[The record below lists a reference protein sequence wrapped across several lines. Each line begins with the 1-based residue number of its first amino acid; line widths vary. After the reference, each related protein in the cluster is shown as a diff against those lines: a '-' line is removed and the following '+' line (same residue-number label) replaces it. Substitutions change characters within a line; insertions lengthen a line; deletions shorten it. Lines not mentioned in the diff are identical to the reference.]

1 MRTSRETFGPQKG
14 SRRATLP
21 ALQNPYRPC
30 MTNSTVSEPILPRE
44 ESAPRLW
51 TTTLLFSITL
61 LAALVLVPWYGL
73 THGFST
79 GSWVCYAFFL
89 IANGVSITGGYHR
102 LWAHRTYEAHWTLRL
117 FFMIF
122 GTMSL
127 QNSAFAWCSGHRV
140 HHLNVDDVDRDPYS
154 IKRGFW
160 FAHIGWMLRDYPSG
174 KKDFSNIPDLRR
186 DPLLQFQH
194 RFYLPLVLI
203 TNFGFPLA
211 AGWLVG
217 DVWGTFILAGIL
229 RLVVSQHVT
238 FFINS
243 LAHMWGSRPYTD
255 ENSARDNPFLAFVT
269 YGEGYHNFHH
279 IFAHDYR
286 NGVRWW
292 QFDPTKWIIA
302 SLQYLGLT
310 RRLKRTPPFQI
321 QRALLAMQ
329 FTRAQEKLAKL
340 HQRVG
345 HSQIEHLRQ
354 RVAHEYET
362 FLAAIADWAKV
373 KEQWLEEKKRAVIE
387 HWEHANFQKRLKEIE
402 RNLRMQ
408 RRRMRDLHSQLA

>member
-1 MRTSRETFGPQKG
+1 
-14 SRRATLP
+14 
-21 ALQNPYRPC
+21 
-30 MTNSTVSEPILPRE
+30 MTQSTVSEPATPQGEL
-44 ESAPRLW
+44 APRLW
-51 TTTLLFSITL
+51 TTTLLFSLTL

-73 THGFST
+73 THGFSL
-79 GSWVCYAFFL
+79 GSWLCYAFFL

-127 QNSAFAWCSGHRV
+127 QNSAFAWCSGHRT

-194 RFYLPLVLI
+194 RFYVPLVLI

-217 DVWGTFILAGIL
+217 DVWGTFILAGVL

-255 ENSARDNPFLAFVT
+255 ENTARDNPFLAFVT

-279 IFAHDYR
+279 LFAHDYR

-292 QFDPTKWIIA
+292 QFDPTKWSIA
-302 SLQYLGLT
+302 SLQYVGLT

-329 FTRAQEKLAKL
+329 FRRTQEKLAKL
-340 HQRVG
+340 HQRGG
-345 HSQIEHLRQ
+345 HSQIEHFRQ
-354 RVAHEYET
+354 VIAHEYET

-402 RNLRMQ
+402 RRVRLQ
-408 RRRMRDLHSQLA
+408 RRRLRVLHAELA

>member
-1 MRTSRETFGPQKG
+1 MRTNREAFGPQKG
-14 SRRATLP
+14 SRRATLH
-21 ALQNPYRPC
+21 ALQNPYRHC
-30 MTNSTVSEPILPRE
+30 MINSTVSEPTTPRE

-61 LAALVLVPWYGL
+61 LAALVLVPWYAL

-243 LAHMWGSRPYTD
+243 LAHMWGTRPYTD
-255 ENSARDNPFLAFVT
+255 DNTARDNPLLAFVT

-302 SLQYLGLT
+302 SLQYVGLT

-329 FTRAQEKLAKL
+329 FRRTQERLAKL
-340 HQRVG
+340 HQRGG

-402 RNLRMQ
+402 RSLRMQ
-408 RRRMRDLHSQLA
+408 RRRMRVLHAQLA

>member
-1 MRTSRETFGPQKG
+1 
-14 SRRATLP
+14 
-21 ALQNPYRPC
+21 
-30 MTNSTVSEPILPRE
+30 MTNSTIPASAAPRE
-44 ESAPRLW
+44 PSTRSQEPAPLMW
-51 TTTLLFSITL
+51 TTTLLFSLTM
-61 LAALVLVPWYGL
+61 LAAIVLVPWYGL
-73 THGFST
+73 THGFSA
-79 GSWVCYAFFL
+79 GSWAFYAFFL
-89 IANGVSITGGYHR
+89 IANGLSITGGYHR
-102 LWAHRTYEAHWTLRL
+102 LWAHKTYDAHWSLRL

-122 GTMSL
+122 GAMSL
-127 QNSAFAWCSGHRV
+127 QNSAFAWCSGHRT
-140 HHLNVDDVDRDPYS
+140 HHLNVDDVDLDPYS

-160 FAHIGWMLRDYPSG
+160 FAHIGWMLREYPSG
-174 KKDFSNIPDLRR
+174 KPDFTNIPDLRR

-194 RFYLPLVLI
+194 RFYVPLVLV
-203 TNFGFPLA
+203 TNIGFPLA

-229 RLVVSQHVT
+229 RLVVSHHVT

-255 ENSARDNPFLAFVT
+255 SNTARDNPFLAFVT

-302 SLQYLGLT
+302 SLQYVGLT
-310 RRLKRTPPFQI
+310 RRLKRTPHFQI

-340 HQRVG
+340 HQTGG
-345 HSQIEHLRQ
+345 HSQIEQLRQ
-354 RVAHEYET
+354 RIAHEYDT
-362 FLAAIADWAKV
+362 FLAAVADWAKV
-373 KEQWLEEKKRAVIE
+373 KEQWLEEKKREVIE

-402 RNLRMQ
+402 RRLRMQ
-408 RRRMRDLHSQLA
+408 RRRMRVLHAQLA

>member
-1 MRTSRETFGPQKG
+1 
-14 SRRATLP
+14 
-21 ALQNPYRPC
+21 
-30 MTNSTVSEPILPRE
+30 MTNSTASTPTTPRE

-89 IANGVSITGGYHR
+89 VANGVSITGGYHR
-102 LWAHRTYEAHWTLRL
+102 LWAHRTYDAHWTLRL

-127 QNSAFAWCSGHRV
+127 QNSAFVWCSGHRT

-174 KKDFSNIPDLRR
+174 RKDFSNIPDLRR

-194 RFYLPLVLI
+194 RFYVPLVLI

-229 RLVVSQHVT
+229 RLVISQHVT

-255 ENSARDNPFLAFVT
+255 ENTARDNPFLAFVT

-302 SLQYLGLT
+302 SLQYVGLT

-329 FTRAQEKLAKL
+329 FRRAQEKLAKL
-340 HQRVG
+340 HQRGG

-354 RVAHEYET
+354 RIAHEYET
-362 FLAAIADWAKV
+362 FLVAIADWAKV

-387 HWEHANFQKRLKEIE
+387 HWEHANFQQRLKEIE
-402 RNLRMQ
+402 RSLRMQ
-408 RRRMRDLHSQLA
+408 RRRMRVLHAELA

>member
-1 MRTSRETFGPQKG
+1 MRTNREAFGPQKG
-14 SRRATLP
+14 SRRATLH
-21 ALQNPYRPC
+21 ALQNPYRHC
-30 MTNSTVSEPILPRE
+30 MINSTVSEPTTPRE

-61 LAALVLVPWYGL
+61 LAALVLVPWYAL

-243 LAHMWGSRPYTD
+243 LAHMWGTRPYTD
-255 ENSARDNPFLAFVT
+255 DNTARDNPLLAFVT

-302 SLQYLGLT
+302 SLQYVGLT

-329 FTRAQEKLAKL
+329 FRRTQERLAKL
-340 HQRVG
+340 HQRGG

-362 FLAAIADWAKV
+362 FLAASADWAKV

-402 RNLRMQ
+402 RSLRMQ
-408 RRRMRDLHSQLA
+408 RRRMRVLHAELA

>member
-1 MRTSRETFGPQKG
+1 
-14 SRRATLP
+14 
-21 ALQNPYRPC
+21 
-30 MTNSTVSEPILPRE
+30 MTNSTVSDP
-44 ESAPRLW
+44 SAPPQETAPLVW
-51 TTTLLFSITL
+51 TTTLLFSLTM
-61 LAALVLVPWYGL
+61 LAALTLVPWYGL
-73 THGFST
+73 THGFSG
-79 GSWVCYAFFL
+79 GSWLCYAFFL
-89 IANGVSITGGYHR
+89 IANGMSITGGYHR

-140 HHLNVDDVDRDPYS
+140 HHLSVDDVDHDPYS

-194 RFYLPLVLI
+194 RFYVPLVLL
-203 TNFGFPLA
+203 TNIGLPLA

-217 DVWGTFILAGIL
+217 DVWGTFLLAGVL

-255 ENSARDNPFLAFVT
+255 TNSARDNPFLAFVT

-279 IFAHDYR
+279 NFAHDYR

-292 QFDPTKWIIA
+292 QFDPTKWILA
-302 SLQYLGLT
+302 SLQYVGLT
-310 RRLKRTPPFQI
+310 RRLKRTPQFQI

-329 FTRAQEKLAKL
+329 FTRAQEKLARL
-340 HQRVG
+340 HPRGG
-345 HSQIEHLRQ
+345 HSHIEHLRQ

-362 FLAAIADWAKV
+362 FLAAVADWAKV

-387 HWEHANFQKRLKEIE
+387 HWEHANFQKRLQEIE
-402 RNLRMQ
+402 RRLRLQ
-408 RRRMRDLHSQLA
+408 RRRMRVLHAELA

>member
-1 MRTSRETFGPQKG
+1 
-14 SRRATLP
+14 
-21 ALQNPYRPC
+21 
-30 MTNSTVSEPILPRE
+30 MTPSTVSQPATPQE
-44 ESAPRLW
+44 EIAPRLW
-51 TTTLLFSITL
+51 TTTLLFSITF

-127 QNSAFAWCSGHRV
+127 QNSAFVWCSGHRV

-160 FAHIGWMLRDYPSG
+160 FAHLGWMLRDYPSG

-186 DPLLQFQH
+186 EPLLRFQH
-194 RFYLPLVLI
+194 RFYVPLVLI

-255 ENSARDNPFLAFVT
+255 ENTARDNPFLAFVT

-302 SLQYLGLT
+302 SLSYIGVT

-329 FTRAQEKLAKL
+329 FRRAQEKLAKL
-340 HQRVG
+340 HQRGG

-354 RVAHEYET
+354 RIAHEYDT

-402 RNLRMQ
+402 RSLRMQ
-408 RRRMRDLHSQLA
+408 RRRMRVLHAELA